1 MFKNI
6 HHVAI
11 IASNYEVSK
20 SFYVDVLGFEVIREN
35 YRIDRNSYKLDLKIG
50 DSEIELFSFPNS
62 PKRPSY
68 PEACGLRHL
77 CFKVDDIEEA
87 VKWLNDKEV
96 LTEDV
101 VGLAKGYYEKG
112 ADELLILDLSDDD
125 DDHEETLNILRRI
138 TRVVRIP
145 VSTGGNV
152 KRLEDVKKILYAG
165 AKRVI
170 INFSRKDGTKLLEA
184 AEKRFGKEKK
194 SDGRYFL
201 GIDFIK

>member
-1 MFKNI
+1 MKLNAI

-77 CFKVDDIEEA
+77 CFKVDDIEAA
-87 VKWLNDKEV
+87 VNMLKDKGIE
-96 LTEDV
+96 TEEIRLDEYTNTRFV
-101 VGLAKGYYEKG
+101 FFRDPDGLPL
-112 ADELLILDLSDDD
+112 EL
-125 DDHEETLNILRRI
+125 HE
-138 TRVVRIP
+138 
-145 VSTGGNV
+145 
-152 KRLEDVKKILYAG
+152 
-165 AKRVI
+165 
-170 INFSRKDGTKLLEA
+170 
-184 AEKRFGKEKK
+184 
-194 SDGRYFL
+194 
-201 GIDFIK
+201 